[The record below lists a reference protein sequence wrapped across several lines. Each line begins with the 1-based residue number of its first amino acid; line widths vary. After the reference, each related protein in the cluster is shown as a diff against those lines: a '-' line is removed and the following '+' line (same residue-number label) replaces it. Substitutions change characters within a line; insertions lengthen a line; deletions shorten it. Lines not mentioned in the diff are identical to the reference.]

1 MFIYVMDTESRDK
14 LQSLG
19 FELLKENATKTI
31 WVFVNKQELNF
42 DTVDVPC
49 VVSDTLTF

>member
-1 MFIYVMDTESRDK
+1 MDTKSRDK

-19 FELLKENATKTI
+19 FELLKEDDTKSI

-42 DTVDVPC
+42 DSIDVPC

>member
-1 MFIYVMDTESRDK
+1 MFIYVMDTKSRDI
-14 LQSLG
+14 LQNLG
-19 FELLKENATKTI
+19 FELLKENSAKTM

-42 DTVDVPC
+42 DSLDIPC